1 MLYSTISFFT
11 LEFFNALFN
20 VHSMSLSRFIFS
32 VSNNKYSRVT
42 LHAQVVTTS
51 VVGLMDIYAEL
62 FVCSEKNCTMTWTV
76 AFHILMRR
84 S

>member
-1 MLYSTISFFT
+1 MLYSTVSFFT

-20 VHSMSLSRFIFS
+20 VHSLSLSRFIFS
-32 VSNNKYSRVT
+32 VANNKYSRVT
-42 LHAQVVTTS
+42 LQAQVVSTS
-51 VVGLMDIYAEL
+51 IVGLMDIYAKL
-62 FVCSEKNCTMTWTV
+62 FVCSEKTCTMSWTV